1 MVDGEPWFVAKDVCD
16 ILGIQNARDT
26 VKKLLDDDE
35 KGVDTIYVRSENGV
49 IQQREVNIVSES
61 GLYHLIFVSRKPE
74 AKTFRKWVT
83 KEVLPNI
90 RKHGFY
96 MTPETAMSLK
106 TAKRT
111 RKQMLEL
118 TEDAYSPSRETQL
131 QIQQLELPVVL
142 DSRRETVYL
151 EQTVPGEANV
161 VTDVRFLPDFPRQR
175 RGEAGVE
182 LTVSGTCQVLY
193 YGEDGALQSG
203 TARWE
208 NQQTLGADENSQI
221 SVQPILQ
228 EEPQAAAGA
237 GAMTAKWELPL
248 EVTAFA
254 DQSLP
259 MVTGLELGE
268 PRKLDPNRPS
278 LILCRSGEQRLWDI
292 AKASNA
298 TLDAIRQAN
307 DLAGEPAPNQ
317 ILLIPIA

>member
-1 MVDGEPWFVAKDVCD
+1 MKNQLAVISSPEFGEIRNVMVASEPWFVAKDVCD

-118 TEDAYSPSRETQL
+118 MQKNLTEEDIRKCRRRFGMADMAIRCMLRGTYERNDAMAYLQQRAMANRERWFDAYEYGRMTE
-131 QIQQLELPVVL
+131 VL
-142 DSRRETVYL
+142 
-151 EQTVPGEANV
+151 N
-161 VTDVRFLPDFPRQR
+161 
-175 RGEAGVE
+175 
-182 LTVSGTCQVLY
+182 
-193 YGEDGALQSG
+193 ALNG
-203 TARWE
+203 
-208 NQQTLGADENSQI
+208 I
-221 SVQPILQ
+221 
-228 EEPQAAAGA
+228 
-237 GAMTAKWELPL
+237 
-248 EVTAFA
+248 
-254 DQSLP
+254 
-259 MVTGLELGE
+259 
-268 PRKLDPNRPS
+268 
-278 LILCRSGEQRLWDI
+278 
-292 AKASNA
+292 
-298 TLDAIRQAN
+298 
-307 DLAGEPAPNQ
+307 
-317 ILLIPIA
+317 